1 MTQYTQQ
8 INVLIAQTL
17 EQLQELNPDLYG
29 EWYSKLYA
37 PFGNQENWNVTTLHT
52 IEQLLIDETK

>member
-1 MTQYTQQ
+1 MTATDQ

-37 PFGNQENWNVTTLHT
+37 PFGNQENWNVKTLHT
-52 IEQLLIDETK
+52 IEQLLIDEAK